1 VIQKISPKQSA
12 LGARRAQAVATLL
25 VGILLCLV
33 NRSLVSA
40 DITTLTGRVYKNCQ
54 VLEVRPDQIRIMHST
69 GVTSIDFEDLP
80 ESVRKRYHY
89 DSLKA
94 AEARQQRQA
103 KERTSA
109 ETEAAAMR
117 AAQPQATQQSAIGSR
132 SSLDK
137 QKEQALA
144 PSGAASASGLSGG
157 AFDAIGGS
165 DAQGSR
171 PNVPIA
177 PRRIALAQLWNS
189 NMRGGSDTMRDL
201 QRLFASHANP
211 SAQLTF
217 GAELMLAEGIPYLCP
232 HVVAE
237 RHLNV
242 AGKISSRGS
251 IACPGFPRDSIF
263 FHSYDG
269 QFEGRYNRMY
279 IIVDAAD
286 QVLSLHLVDES
297 PREEPHMHW
306 EQSWH
311 CYNFV
316 NYRTKSESRLQIA
329 HEIKEIAHDVF
340 RVDSG
345 LLDPGVKGGKRRKPI
360 PSRTLELSRWYVP
373 RPFVELI
380 LHCISRV

>member
-1 VIQKISPKQSA
+1 VIQKISPKQSRV
-12 LGARRAQAVATLL
+12 GYARPGQAVVTLL
-25 VGILLCLV
+25 VGSLLCLA
-33 NRSLVSA
+33 NSGLIAS
-40 DITTLTGRVYKNCQ
+40 DIAILTGRVYKDCQ

-89 DSLKA
+89 DALKA
-94 AEARQQRQA
+94 AEARQEIQV
-103 KERTSA
+103 KERIA
-109 ETEAAAMR
+109 ARTEAGAR
-117 AAQPQATQQSAIGSR
+117 AAQPQAVEQSAIGS
-132 SSLDK
+132 SSPLEK
-137 QKEQALA
+137 QKEQSMA
-144 PSGAASASGLSGG
+144 SGG
-157 AFDAIGGS
+157 ASSPVFSGGPPDATAGS

-171 PNVPIA
+171 LNAPTVP
-177 PRRIALAQLWNS
+177 PRIALAQLWNS

-201 QRLFASHANP
+201 QRVFASHANP
-211 SAQLTF
+211 SAELTF
-217 GAELMLAEGIPYLCP
+217 GAELMLAEGISYLCP
-232 HVVAE
+232 HAVAE
-237 RHLNV
+237 KRLNL

-251 IACPGFPRDSIF
+251 VACPGFPRDSIF

-316 NYRTKSESRLQIA
+316 NYRTKSESRLEIA

-345 LLDPGVKGGKRRKPI
+345 LRDPGVKGGKRRKPI